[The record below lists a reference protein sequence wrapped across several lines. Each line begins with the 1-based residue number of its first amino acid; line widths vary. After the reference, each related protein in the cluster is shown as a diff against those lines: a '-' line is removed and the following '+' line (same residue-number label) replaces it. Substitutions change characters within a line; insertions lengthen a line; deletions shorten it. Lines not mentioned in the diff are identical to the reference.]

1 MTKNLN
7 NLTKKELLE
16 IISNMK
22 KKDLINIIM
31 NQNGGNIEG
40 NNKKTTVSSRKEIV
54 FNENKL
60 NKTNSLSMANDNL
73 YLDN

>member
-22 KKDLINIIM
+22 KKDLVNIIM
-31 NQNGGNIEG
+31 NQNGGSNEE
-40 NNKKTTVSSRKEIV
+40 NKEKKVSSRKEIV
-54 FNENKL
+54 FNQNKL
-60 NKTNSLSMANDNL
+60 NKLNNGLSMANDNL